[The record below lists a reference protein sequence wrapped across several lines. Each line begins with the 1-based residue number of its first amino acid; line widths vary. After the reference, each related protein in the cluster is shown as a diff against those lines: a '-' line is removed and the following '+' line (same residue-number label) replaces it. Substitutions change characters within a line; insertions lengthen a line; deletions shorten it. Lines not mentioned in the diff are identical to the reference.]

1 MTNELILIVAM
12 HDAKWFLSKEG
23 YPQLCVPV
31 ATEKVNEE
39 YIYCT
44 IAPKELIEKARNLEE

>member
-1 MTNELILIVAM
+1 M

-31 ATEKVNEE
+31 ATEEVNEE

-44 IAPKELIEKARNLEE
+44 IAPKELIEKTRNLEE